1 MACEYFERK
10 SYEIK
15 TNKKLL
21 ELTELSK
28 VAQKVNIKY
37 KFCIYVPNNKTQME
51 INYKLMQKLIIASKN
66 IKQGRRFVQDDRV
79 EGRALKIGINLTKD
93 VKDNNKMQKIL

>member
-1 MACEYFERK
+1 MQGYPLPPTSIHHCTQEATQCNGARKNFKQILQNRREKEKLFICRWHEYFERK

-28 VAQKVNIKY
+28 GGIGGKY
-37 KFCIYVPNNKTQME
+37 KV
-51 INYKLMQKLIIASKN
+51 
-66 IKQGRRFVQDDRV
+66 
-79 EGRALKIGINLTKD
+79 
-93 VKDNNKMQKIL
+93 